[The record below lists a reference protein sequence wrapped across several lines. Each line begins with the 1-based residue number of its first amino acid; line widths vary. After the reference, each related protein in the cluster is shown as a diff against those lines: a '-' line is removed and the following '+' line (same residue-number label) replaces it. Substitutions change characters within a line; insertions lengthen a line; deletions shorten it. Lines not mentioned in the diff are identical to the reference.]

1 MEYRKWRLIVS
12 DVHSPHGLTIAI
24 DGPAG
29 SGKSTIAKLLAR
41 RLGIGYLDTGAMYR
55 SLTLIA
61 LESGV
66 DLDDHDAV
74 AALLPSLDLHADSNP
89 DDPHFFVGNREV
101 TSLIR
106 SSIVSEA
113 VSKISTNLLVRAW
126 MVEHQR
132 QRMAEAS
139 SNGSG
144 MVAEGRD
151 ITTVVYPEADL
162 RVLLVA
168 SPLARMKRRA
178 KELFGDDSPE
188 SLEKV
193 RSQIVDRDAADS
205 TVSEFTNPGPGI
217 ELVDTSDLDIEGV
230 LEAVISLLSAGM
242 SGNHN

>member
-89 DDPHFFVGNREV
+89 DDPHFYVGNREV
-101 TSLIR
+101 TS
-106 SSIVSEA
+106 
-113 VSKISTNLLVRAW
+113 
-126 MVEHQR
+126 
-132 QRMAEAS
+132 
-139 SNGSG
+139 
-144 MVAEGRD
+144 D
-151 ITTVVYPEADL
+151 
-162 RVLLVA
+162 
-168 SPLARMKRRA
+168 PLSFPRPSRR
-178 KELFGDDSPE
+178 FP
-188 SLEKV
+188 
-193 RSQIVDRDAADS
+193 R
-205 TVSEFTNPGPGI
+205 TF
-217 ELVDTSDLDIEGV
+217 
-230 LEAVISLLSAGM
+230 
-242 SGNHN
+242 

>member
-1 MEYRKWRLIVS
+1 MS
-12 DVHSPHGLTIAI
+12 DALSPHGLTIAI

-113 VSKISTNLLVRAW
+113 VLTE
-126 MVEHQR
+126 VEWWPKG
-132 QRMAEAS
+132 A
-139 SNGSG
+139 
-144 MVAEGRD
+144 
-151 ITTVVYPEADL
+151 I
-162 RVLLVA
+162 
-168 SPLARMKRRA
+168 SPLLYTLK
-178 KELFGDDSPE
+178 P
-188 SLEKV
+188 
-193 RSQIVDRDAADS
+193 I
-205 TVSEFTNPGPGI
+205 
-217 ELVDTSDLDIEGV
+217 
-230 LEAVISLLSAGM
+230 
-242 SGNHN
+242 

>member
-1 MEYRKWRLIVS
+1 
-12 DVHSPHGLTIAI
+12 
-24 DGPAG
+24 
-29 SGKSTIAKLLAR
+29 
-41 RLGIGYLDTGAMYR
+41 
-55 SLTLIA
+55 
-61 LESGV
+61 
-66 DLDDHDAV
+66 
-74 AALLPSLDLHADSNP
+74 
-89 DDPHFFVGNREV
+89 
-101 TSLIR
+101 
-106 SSIVSEA
+106 
-113 VSKISTNLLVRAW
+113 
-126 MVEHQR
+126 
-132 QRMAEAS
+132 MAEAS

-230 LEAVISLLSAGM
+230 LEAVISLLPAGM